1 VQNAIKNQLSMSKKL
16 LFLLLTLT
24 IFSNVSYASFPI
36 TDNLEI
42 KQDTL
47 QTEEIKQYHY
57 SLQQMGV
64 DLNSCKCVSCRAG
77 IAPLVSKPK
86 PLPIKTKNVKEVEKR
101 EPNGNLFVFLSVL
114 SGLGAIVFAFLT
126 LGNAMSHNGNPL
138 PYLLLTLIA
147 IASTIYSTIKA
158 KNNGAKWGKAF
169 LGVGVLGI
177 GLLLFLILL
186 GL

>member
-1 VQNAIKNQLSMSKKL
+1 MQNAIKNQLSMSKKL
-16 LFLLLTLT
+16 LFLLITLT
-24 IFSNVSYASFPI
+24 IFSNVSYTSFPI

-101 EPNGNLFVFLSVL
+101 EPNGNLFAFLSVL
-114 SGLGAIVFAFLT
+114 YALGAIVFAFLT

-138 PYLLLTLIA
+138 PYICLTLIA
-147 IASTIYSTIKA
+147 IASTVYSTIKA
-158 KNNGAKWGKAF
+158 KKNGAKWGKAF